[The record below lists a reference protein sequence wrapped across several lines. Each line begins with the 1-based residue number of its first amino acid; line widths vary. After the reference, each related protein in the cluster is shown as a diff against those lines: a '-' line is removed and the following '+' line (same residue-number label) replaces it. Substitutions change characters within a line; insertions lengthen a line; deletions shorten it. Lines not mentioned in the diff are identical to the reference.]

1 MTDAPT
7 TDAPVIVDNV
17 EQARHLIAELS
28 APDAADT
35 LEDGSLIAE
44 TVAALEALID
54 ELELAHAD
62 THAGR
67 LADIVT
73 KWADPEPGMLSKLP
87 KPYCPATS
95 VEWIGFEIV
104 GLSSPSRNA
113 RTVRSA
119 VCCIGASHAIW

>member
-35 LEDGSLIAE
+35 LEDGSLIAD
-44 TVAALEALID
+44 TIAALEALIA
-54 ELELAHAD
+54 ELELAQAD

-73 KWADPEPGMLSKLP
+73 KWADPEPGV
-87 KPYCPATS
+87 C
-95 VEWIGFEIV
+95 
-104 GLSSPSRNA
+104 A
-113 RTVRSA
+113 RVCARS
-119 VCCIGASHAIW
+119 G